1 MTTATDKSGRAPR
14 AGAPQA
20 GAYPSAHDVDV
31 ALKDGS
37 SLHVRPVRGTDTD
50 AIRSFLEGL
59 SPESIGFRFFGSPNL
74 DWVCDWSVDVDYAD
88 RYALVA
94 VTGQAGSHNEIV
106 AHGAY
111 MRLDERRAE
120 VAFMVADAWQGLGI
134 ATIMLAH
141 LAAAASE
148 HGISTFFAEVLPHN
162 HRMIDV
168 FVQSGFPVTRHAMS
182 DAIEIELPTSIS
194 LQTAEHF
201 EQRERVA
208 AVAAL
213 RGFLVPRSVAVIGA
227 SRRRRTIG
235 GELWRNLAQGGFTG
249 AAYAVNEKARRV
261 QGERSYPSI
270 AKVPGPVDMAVIATP
285 AERVAGAARECAQAR
300 VRSLLVISGGFG
312 EAGRAG
318 ERRQRE
324 LLGICRETG
333 MRLIGPNCLGLLN
346 TSAQVS
352 LNATFAAGRP
362 RPGCVGFLS
371 QSGGLG
377 IAIIQGAERFG
388 IGLSSF
394 VSVGDK
400 ADISGNDLLQ
410 YWEQDPE
417 TRVILLYLESFGNPR
432 RFARIARRVSSGKPI
447 VAVKSGRSPAGARAG
462 ASHTGALVAT
472 SDVTVDAL
480 FAQAGVIRTDTVHEQ
495 FDVAALLA
503 DQPVPRGGRVA
514 IVTNAGGPGILCADA
529 CQAGGLEV
537 VELPAKLRR
546 QLSGFLDRHA
556 SVGNPVDMIAGAGAG
571 DYRRTI
577 ELLASAGV
585 CDAIL
590 AIFVPPLVT
599 EAADVARAI
608 HAAAGHAGE
617 VTIAAVFMTG
627 EPPPAELASPTG
639 QASRTKPASPTGEA
653 PPAYEPPAH
662 EPPAGAPP
670 RPAPTSGKHRVPSF
684 DFPED
689 AARALAHAARY
700 GRWRERPTGRLVHP
714 AGTRPAAAAAII
726 ARALAAG
733 GGWLAPRHLSAL
745 LDCYGLPLV
754 RGRTARTPGEAAAA
768 AAAIGGPVALKA
780 IAPGLLHK
788 SDAGGVLLGLE
799 GEDAVRAGA
808 RSLGRAVKRAGH
820 RLEGMLVQPM
830 ASAEVELLM
839 GVVHDESFGPVIAC
853 GAGGTRAELLG
864 DVAVRITPLRDLDA
878 AEMLRS
884 LRAWPLLEGY
894 RGSPPCDVPALE
906 DVLLRLS
913 ALVQAHPQ
921 VAELDANPVAAGPD
935 GAMILDARVRVAP
948 AAARRPEPSLR
959 A

>member
-1 MTTATDKSGRAPR
+1 MTTATDTTGR
-14 AGAPQA
+14 APQA
-20 GAYPSAHDVDV
+20 GAYPGAHDVDV

-37 SLHVRPVRGTDTD
+37 SLHVRPVRGTDTG

-59 SPESIGFRFFGSPNL
+59 SLESIGFRFFGSPNL

-94 VTGQAGSHNEIV
+94 TTGSGGEIV
-106 AHGAY
+106 AHAAY

-120 VAFMVADAWQGLGI
+120 VAFVVADAWQGLGI

-141 LAAAASE
+141 LAAAAGE
-148 HGISTFFAEVLPHN
+148 RGISTFFAEVLPHN

-168 FVQSGFPVTRHAMS
+168 FAQSGFPVTRHAMS

-194 LQTAEHF
+194 PQTAEHF

-213 RGFLVPRSVAVIGA
+213 RGFLTPRSVAVIGA

-235 GELWRNLAQGGFTG
+235 GELWHNLAQGGFTG

-270 AKVPGPVDMAVIATP
+270 ATVPGPVDMAVIATP
-285 AERVAGAARECAQAR
+285 AERVAGVARECAQAG

-318 ERRQRE
+318 EKRQRE

-333 MRLIGPNCLGLLN
+333 MRLIGPNCLGVLN
-346 TSAQVS
+346 TSAAVS

-432 RFARIARRVSSGKPI
+432 RFAQIARRLSAGKPI

-503 DQPVPRGGRVA
+503 GQPVPRGGRVA

-537 VELPAKLRR
+537 VELPAKLRKG
-546 QLSGFLDRHA
+546 LAGFLDRHA
-556 SVGNPVDMIAGAGAG
+556 SVANPVDMIAGASAE

-599 EAADVARAI
+599 EAADVASAI
-608 HAAAGHAGE
+608 HAAAEQVGE
-617 VTIAAVFMTG
+617 VAIAAVFMTG

-639 QASRTKPASPTGEA
+639 QASSAGEVSSAGEA
-653 PPAYEPPAH
+653 SSGGEASIGRAAQPPEPA
-662 EPPAGAPP
+662 AGG
-670 RPAPTSGKHRVPSF
+670 RRVPAF
-684 DFPED
+684 EFPED

-700 GRWRERPTGRLVHP
+700 GRWRKRPSGRLVHP
-714 AGTRPAAAAAII
+714 SGCRPAAAAAII

-733 GGWLAPRHLSAL
+733 GGWLAPRPLSAL
-745 LDCYGLPLV
+745 MDCYGLPLV
-754 RGRTARTPGEAAAA
+754 RGRTARTPGEAVAA

-808 RSLGRAVKRAGH
+808 RTLGRAVARAGH
-820 RLEGMLVQPM
+820 RLEGVLVQPM
-830 ASAEVELLM
+830 ATAEVELLM

-853 GAGGTRAELLG
+853 GAGGTRAELLA

-884 LRAWPLLEGY
+884 LRVYPLLEGY
-894 RGSPPCDVPALE
+894 RGSPPCDVAALE

-921 VAELDANPVAAGPD
+921 VAELDANPVAAGPG